1 MKFSLKRETG
11 FLGMGSSLSIIK
23 NGKTVDS
30 LPYDSEKEIEFSEGD
45 QLSVKRSILRS
56 EPVTLSEENQ
66 GQKLVVKLNPIVF
79 RLYILFFTFTFIFPI
94 FFQSWALAVVIV
106 LGYLIFAVA
115 MTKKIYL
122 IEESGS
128 EA

>member
-11 FLGMGSSLSIIK
+11 FFGMGSSLSIIK
-23 NGKTVDS
+23 NGESIGT
-30 LPYDSEKEIEFSEGD
+30 LAYDSEKEIEFSEGD
-45 QLSVKRSILRS
+45 QLSVKLSILRS
-56 EPVTLSEENQ
+56 EPFTLSETNQ
-66 GQKLVVKLNPIVF
+66 GKQLTVTFNPIVF

-94 FFQSWALAVVIV
+94 FFHSWVLAVVIV
-106 LGYLIFAVA
+106 LIYLVFAVA

-122 IEESGS
+122 IEESRR